1 MEDFK
6 ALRKTLNMTQED
18 VAIKLGI
25 TPRTY
30 QRWEKEPE
38 KLSKTDIDRV
48 LTILGGVIDIRMSI
62 IKQGF
67 DLVEVP
73 YYEDV
78 RASMGNGVLNH
89 ESSVR
94 KISFDITMLREI
106 YKLYCVKNL
115 SLINA
120 YGDSMSP
127 TIPSDSVVFI
137 QKGEIPD
144 GSICAAMLDGEL
156 YIKRLQKRPALKLI
170 SDNKSYD
177 DIPIGENDNFI
188 ILGKVV
194 GIFKR
199 I

>member
-1 MEDFK
+1 MNYEE
-6 ALRKTLNMTQED
+6 LRKNAKLTKQE
-18 VAIKLGI
+18 VADKLDISLSTYVRIEDNPDRASKKVHDQLMKIFGI
-25 TPRTY
+25 
-30 QRWEKEPE
+30 
-38 KLSKTDIDRV
+38 DIDDR
-48 LTILGGVIDIRMSI
+48 LAIIR
-62 IKQGF
+62 QGF

-89 ESSVR
+89 ESSV
-94 KISFDITMLREI
+94 KKLSFDITMLREI
-106 YKLYCVKNL
+106 YKLYCVKDL

-127 TIPSDSVVFI
+127 TIPSDSIVFI

-144 GSICAAMLDGEL
+144 GAICAALLDGEL

>member
-25 TPRTY
+25 TPRSY

-38 KLSKTDIDRV
+38 KLSKTDMDRV
-48 LTILGGVIDIRMSI
+48 LDILGGAIDIRMSI

-78 RASMGNGVLNH
+78 RASMGNGILNH
-89 ESSVR
+89 ESSVK

-106 YKLYCVKNL
+106 YKLYCVKDL

-137 QKGEIPD
+137 QKSEIPD
-144 GSICAAMLDGEL
+144 GAICAALLDGEL

-194 GIFKR
+194 GIFK
-199 I
+199 IV